1 MAPATRSQ
9 SVHWTNALAFVLAS
23 VFANGAA
30 AQSSSDDK
38 AAAQA
43 LFDQGLSHMREGKL
57 EQACGELE
65 RSEALERGIGT
76 MLYLAECYEKLGRN
90 ASAWALFREAASV
103 AAAQGETDRARV
115 GNSRADRLEPTLP
128 RLTLQVAP
136 ENHIDGFELLR
147 NGQPVRAPSWGVA
160 VPVDAGEHV
169 LSARAPGKLGWT
181 QTITVHANGERLEV
195 QVPALAVDPA
205 APMMMTAAPP
215 GGSDAA
221 AAPGALA
228 PSAVPAGTPGTGS
241 AAGPANGP
249 AGPAAPPGSVAF
261 SSEHE
266 TWPMQRTVA
275 LVVGGTGVL
284 ALGIGG
290 YFGLRAFDKNDE
302 AEQYCPANLG
312 GTRCS
317 DRRAETLTSDAED
330 AATLSSVF
338 MIGGAALAVA
348 GIVLYVTAPDE
359 HNPTLALQATPG
371 EVRATVGGAF

>member
-1 MAPATRSQ
+1 VSI
-9 SVHWTNALAFVLAS
+9 S
-23 VFANGAA
+23 VFASLFAGVFTSGAA

-43 LFDQGLSHMREGKL
+43 LFDQGLSHLREGKL

-65 RSEALERGIGT
+65 RSQALERGIGT

-103 AAAQGETDRARV
+103 AAAQGETERARV
-115 GNSRADRLEPTLP
+115 GDSRADRLEPTLP

-160 VPVDAGEHV
+160 VPVDAGQHV
-169 LSARAPGKLGWT
+169 LSARAPGKLAWT
-181 QTITVHANGERLEV
+181 QTVTVHGNGERLEV

-205 APMMMTAAPP
+205 APLMMTAAPP
-215 GGSDAA
+215 GGSDAV

-228 PSAVPAGTPGTGS
+228 PSAVPAGAPAGGS
-241 AAGPANGP
+241 AAGAGS
-249 AGPAAPPGSVAF
+249 GPAAPAAPPASVAF
-261 SSEHE
+261 STEHD
-266 TWPMQRTVA
+266 TWPLQRTIA
-275 LVVGGTGVL
+275 LVVGGSGVL

-317 DRRAETLTSDAED
+317 DERAETLTSDAED

-338 MIGGAALAVA
+338 MIGGAVLAVA
-348 GIVLYVTAPDE
+348 GVVLYVTAPDE
-359 HNPTLALQATPG
+359 HSPTLALRAAPG